1 MNILLLT
8 NEYPPHVYG
17 GAGVHVEHLV
27 RDLGRLDNG
36 HNHLQVLC
44 FGDQQEGGAGRT
56 VQGIGSAEALAAM
69 KLKHPKLLDTLYRNI
84 VMAGSVET
92 ADIVHCHTW
101 YTYLA
106 GSLIKQLLQI
116 PLVLTIHS
124 LEPCR
129 PWKKEQLGNGYYA
142 AGWLEKTALHDADR
156 VIAVSRAMRA
166 DILNLY
172 GVAAQKVPVIYNG
185 IDADTYR
192 PVRDPGIIDACGI
205 DADMPY
211 VLFVG
216 RLTRQKG
223 IVHLLRAMQ
232 QVEARVQL
240 VLCAGAADTP
250 QIEEEMS
257 AAVAAVRAGTNH
269 KVIWLREMVPAER
282 LIALYSQAAVF
293 VCPSVYEP
301 FGIINLEAMA
311 CGTPV
316 VAAAVGG
323 IPEVVVHNKTGL
335 LVSFD
340 PAGPDDSEPRDPRQF
355 ARDLAA
361 AIDSLL
367 RAPEKRAAMGAAAR
381 RRVETHFSWKSIAR
395 QTLETYTEVAVDP
408 RDVRAN

>member
-8 NEYPPHVYG
+8 NEYPPHIYG

-27 RDLGRLDNG
+27 RELGRLDNG

-44 FGDQQEGGAGRT
+44 FGDQQENSTSKT
-56 VQGIGSAEALAAM
+56 VKGIGSAQTLSVM
-69 KLKHPKLLDTLYRNI
+69 GLRHPKLLDTLYRNI
-84 VMAGSVET
+84 VMAGSVQT

-116 PLVLTIHS
+116 PLVLTTHS
-124 LEPCR
+124 LEPSR

-142 AGWLEKTALHDADR
+142 AGWLEKTALNDADR
-156 VIAVSRAMRA
+156 VIAVSQAMRA

-172 GVAAQKVPVIYNG
+172 GVAANKVPVIHNG

-192 PVRDPGIIDACGI
+192 PTRNPGIIEACGI
-205 DADMPY
+205 DADTPY

-216 RLTRQKG
+216 RVTRQKG
-223 IVHLLRAMQ
+223 ITHLLEAMR

-250 QIEEEMS
+250 QIEEEVT
-257 AAVAAVRAGTNH
+257 AAVAAVRAGTAH
-269 KVIWLREMVPAER
+269 QVIWLREMVPAER
-282 LIALYSQAAVF
+282 LIALYSHAAVF

-316 VAAAVGG
+316 IAAAVGG
-323 IPEVVVHNKTGL
+323 IPEVVVQGETGL
-335 LVSFD
+335 LVPLE
-340 PAGPDDSEPRDPRQF
+340 PAGPDDAEPQDPQKF
-355 ARDLAA
+355 AHDLAE

-367 RAPEKRAAMGAAAR
+367 CAPLKRASMGAAAR
-381 RRVETHFSWKSIAR
+381 RRVEAHFSWKSIAR
-395 QTLETYTEVAVDP
+395 RTLETYAEVAGRPDESTP
-408 RDVRAN
+408 N